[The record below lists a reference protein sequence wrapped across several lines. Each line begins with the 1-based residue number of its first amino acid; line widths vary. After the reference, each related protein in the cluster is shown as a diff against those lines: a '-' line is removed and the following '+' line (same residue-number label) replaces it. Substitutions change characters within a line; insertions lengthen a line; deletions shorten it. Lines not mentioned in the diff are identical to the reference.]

1 MKHYTPRVPD
11 FSAAGAAP
19 SKLRGAAALAATF
32 AAWMG
37 AFAGGTLLVH
47 AQDGPRVSIPTR
59 VPHLSESF
67 ASRSGAI
74 RINVNLVLVPVAV
87 TDPYQR
93 PVRGLDKSAFHI
105 FEDGVEREI
114 SQFFSDESPISVG
127 IVFDASGSMTRK
139 MEESRKAVME
149 FLKMSMPGDEF
160 FLLKFSDQPE
170 NICNFT
176 TNVELIEDSMETI
189 HPSGWTSLYDA
200 IYLGLHDIKRAKH
213 DRKVLLVLS
222 DGGDNDSRYTEREI
236 KDLVKEADVRIFS
249 ISILDRSPS
258 LEAIAEDSGGHAFRV
273 RKMEELSELAA
284 NVSAEMHSQYVLG
297 FSPPDRVKDGK
308 YHKVRVDLTP
318 PEGTTGLH
326 TSWKRGYYDPLM

>member
-19 SKLRGAAALAATF
+19 WKLRSAATLAATF

-37 AFAGGTLLVH
+37 AFGGGILLVR

-139 MEESRKAVME
+139 MDESRKAVVE

-249 ISILDRSPS
+249 ISILDRSPA
-258 LEAIAEDSGGHAFRV
+258 LEAIAEDSGGRAFRV
-273 RKMEELSELAA
+273 RKIEELSDLAA

-308 YHKVRVDLTP
+308 YHNVRVDLTP
-318 PEGTTGLH
+318 PGGTTGLH